1 MDEALKQ
8 RCAADNL
15 DLFRKIAGH
24 LKIISAHFHNQQM
37 ESKVTFITFHE
48 IFLFFPDNRRMAVD
62 VFSY

>member
-37 ESKVTFITFHE
+37 EGKVLPTFSKNFKSICVC
-48 IFLFFPDNRRMAVD
+48 LFRLLKNG
-62 VFSY
+62 S